1 MGQLTGGDYNRNIR
15 KRAIEAKRK
24 KEVDEISRPPPEQDR
39 HRRNQAGK
47 SRNGVLFVNSVSMGL
62 PFDKAPKF
70 M

>member
-39 HRRNQAGK
+39 HRRN
-47 SRNGVLFVNSVSMGL
+47 
-62 PFDKAPKF
+62 
-70 M
+70 